1 MWTAYS
7 SRYAGG
13 AWYEGHTRNPRESG
27 DFVCSVEPRRNY
39 SVGAPG
45 VSGPGIGLGVGG
57 GGGVGIGSGIGFVS
71 FIIACMFLQLANNGR
86 QATSTRA

>member
-1 MWTAYS
+1 
-7 SRYAGG
+7 
-13 AWYEGHTRNPRESG
+13 
-27 DFVCSVEPRRNY
+27 VCSVEPRRNY

-45 VSGPGIGLGVGG
+45 VSGPGIGLGVG